1 METDKNDQNDRN
13 FTSNELND
21 LSTKANNKLSFNGYK
36 YSESGDEIIAKANKS
51 YFKIGSLLTFLLFS
65 IVFSFSCLKNENDEE
80 LNSFKNIEYRS
91 TDFSR
96 TVCIG
101 KVVDGKPYLDDAIR
115 DEIVHGISEE
125 KYTYKRLF
133 CEESFYEFEESS
145 LELFTNEKYSGIYYL
160 SLRGIAYTAEGEFH
174 FIIAY
179 QLVFDQAGLIY
190 NLSTTQHACM
200 SNGCSSCL
208 FKYNSG
214 NSIVGCKPCPDLN
227 GACNHST
234 FTIDK
239 SGYLVIPI
247 KIE

>member
-1 METDKNDQNDRN
+1 MKTDKNDQNDRN
-13 FTSNELND
+13 STSNELND
-21 LSTKANNKLSFNGYK
+21 LDTKANDKLSFGEHK
-36 YSESGDEIIAKANKS
+36 HFRDGDQLLAKANKN
-51 YFKIGSLLTFLLFS
+51 YFKTGILLTFLLFS
-65 IVFSFSCLKNENDEE
+65 IVFSFSCLKNENDEK
-80 LNSFKNIEYRS
+80 LNSFKNIEFRS

-101 KVVDGKPYLDDAIR
+101 KVVDGIPYLDDAIR
-115 DEIVHGISEE
+115 DEIIHGISEE

-133 CEESFYEFEESS
+133 CEESLYEFEESS
-145 LELFTNEKYSGIYYL
+145 LELFTNENYSGIYYL

-179 QLVFDQAGLIY
+179 QLVLDQAGLLY

-200 SNGCSSCL
+200 SSGCSSCL
-208 FKYNSG
+208 FKYSG

-234 FTIDK
+234 FTIDN